1 MGETVLLKA
10 TIAFPRCIS
19 RMYLTCKLM
28 AAALVQLLALL
39 VQLATC
45 AHNLE
50 EEYRFSTILDD
61 GYTLH
66 WNFDLEQQTIA
77 FAVNVSTTGWV
88 GFGLSPNGQ
97 MPQSD
102 VVIGW
107 VDDDGNTQFHVS
119 SSSILVLLSLHC
131 HHYTLPLLFGTARF
145 L

>member
-1 MGETVLLKA
+1 MQFRPAPPTALDIKDRYLLIGTQQCFQANMQLDTRRYSTTALVLLTA
-10 TIAFPRCIS
+10 
-19 RMYLTCKLM
+19 
-28 AAALVQLLALL
+28 V

-45 AHNLE
+45 AHSLE
-50 EEYRFSTILDD
+50 EEYHFSAILDD

-107 VDDDGNTQFHVS
+107 VDNDGNTQFHVS
-119 SSSILVLLSLHC
+119 
-131 HHYTLPLLFGTARF
+131 YPPY
-145 L
+145 

>member
-1 MGETVLLKA
+1 MQA
-10 TIAFPRCIS
+10 CHQQI
-19 RMYLTCKLM
+19 
-28 AAALVQLLALL
+28 AAALFLLAAF

-50 EEYRFSTILDD
+50 EYRFSAILDD

-66 WNFDLEQQTIA
+66 WNFDLEQQAIG

-107 VDDDGNTQFHVS
+107 VDNDGNTQFDV
-119 SSSILVLLSLHC
+119 
-131 HHYTLPLLFGTARF
+131 R
-145 L
+145 